1 MSIRSFIL
9 AVSVSALFCG
19 CAESRQMMTARP
31 SIGSQAPNFKLN
43 TPGGETVE
51 LASMRS
57 KGPVVLIML
66 RGFPGYQCP
75 YCTAQ
80 VGEFMN
86 RIKDFQAAGVN
97 IVAVYPGPAQ
107 GLTEHAK
114 DFIRGKIVPDNFYL
128 VLDPDYSFTNTYGL
142 RWDAPS
148 ETAYPATFLV
158 ARDGVVRYA
167 KISKTH
173 GDRASVDDL
182 LAALRAEE

>member
-9 AVSVSALFCG
+9 AMSVTALFSG
-19 CAESRQMMTARP
+19 YAESRQMTTARP
-31 SIGSQAPNFKLN
+31 SIGSHAPNFKLN

-51 LASMRS
+51 LASMRA

-80 VGEFMN
+80 VGEFMK
-86 RIKDFQAAGVN
+86 RIKDFQAAGAN
-97 IVAVYPGPAQ
+97 IVAVYPGPAH
-107 GLTEHAK
+107 GLTEHAE

-128 VLDPDYSFTNTYGL
+128 VLDPDYSFTNAYGL
-142 RWDAPS
+142 RWDAPG
-148 ETAYPATFLV
+148 ETAHPATFLV
-158 ARDGVVRYA
+158 TRDGVVRFV
-167 KISKTH
+167 KISNTH
-173 GDRASVDDL
+173 GDRAGADDL